1 MQKHG
6 ILLILLVLSFHMV
19 GQTLK
24 EAQDAYN
31 QQRYTDAV
39 KMFQVLA
46 KRMPYDARVNYG
58 YGMSLAKTGQE
69 EEAISYLKK
78 AVNKKFYAAYG
89 PLSELYFKNYYFQ
102 QAVNTIQAYLAL
114 PTISAADTKKYSAL
128 LIKAKLGAD
137 MIQHVE
143 SVTIVDSLQVDKKDF
158 FKQYHCS
165 KDLGTIFHSSDLFHQ
180 EPSDMLGYE
189 SQRGNR
195 IIFADS
201 LHGKA
206 QLYSM
211 FQMTDGWSDPTPLS
225 SVVNDYGTALNDPFL
240 ASDGVTLYFA
250 AKGDH
255 SLGGYDL
262 FITRYNLRD
271 NSYFQPV
278 NYGMPFNSIYNDY
291 LLVVDD
297 VNNIGW
303 FATDRF
309 QPTNK
314 VMIYTFIPNAART
327 PIQSTD
333 SDYIRRAAQLKTYKL
348 GKMPTLHAPILIDTT
363 LNTKTNNASNI
374 QFVVN
379 DTLTYSSPDQF
390 KSPQARQL
398 FLQADSLKKQIDQI
412 ETELEN
418 KRQAFAQAQTQNE
431 RLTLEPQIISLE
443 QQVIGLRPKPLELL
457 NNARDIEN
465 KALQES
471 KK

>member
-1 MQKHG
+1 MQKYG
-6 ILLILLVLSFHMV
+6 ILLILFVLSFHIV

-24 EAQDAYN
+24 DAQDAYN
-31 QQRYTDAV
+31 QQNYTVAV
-39 KMFQVLA
+39 KQFQVLA

-58 YGMSLAKTGQE
+58 YGMSLAKTGQDE
-69 EEAISYLKK
+69 QAILYLKK

-89 PLSELYFKNYYFQ
+89 PLSELYFKNYYFE
-102 QAVNTIQAYLAL
+102 QAVSTLQTYLAL
-114 PTISAADTKKYSAL
+114 PTISANDAQKYSAL
-128 LIKAKLGAD
+128 LSKAKLGAD

-158 FKQYHCS
+158 FKHYSCS

-180 EPSDMLGYE
+180 EPSDLLAYE
-189 SQRGNR
+189 SQRKNR

-201 LHGKA
+201 LHGKT

-225 SVVNDYGTALNDPFL
+225 DVVNDYGTALNDPFL

-250 AKGDH
+250 AKGEH

-271 NSYFQPV
+271 NKYFQPV

-291 LLVVDD
+291 LLVIDD

-309 QPTNK
+309 QPKGK
-314 VMIYTFIPNAART
+314 VMIYTFLPNAART

-348 GKMPTLHAPILIDTT
+348 GKMPIINTPILIDTT
-363 LNTKTNNASNI
+363 LNNKTNNTSNI

-379 DTLTYSSPDQF
+379 DTLTYSSPEQF
-390 KSPQARQL
+390 KNPQARQL
-398 FLQADSLKKQIDQI
+398 FLQADSLKKQIHQI
-412 ETELEN
+412 EIELDN
-418 KRQAFAQAQTQNE
+418 KRQEFAQAQAQNE

-443 QQVIGLRPKPLELL
+443 QQVIALRPKPLELL

-465 KALQES
+465 KTLQGLN
-471 KK
+471 K

>member
-1 MQKHG
+1 M
-6 ILLILLVLSFHMV
+6 M

-39 KMFQVLA
+39 KMFQTLA

-58 YGMSLAKTGQE
+58 YGMSLSKTGHDEQ
-69 EEAISYLKK
+69 AIPFLKK
-78 AVNKKFYAAYG
+78 AVTKKFYAAYG
-89 PLSELYFKNYYFQ
+89 PLSELYFKNYYFA
-102 QAVNTIQAYLAL
+102 QAVSTIQAYLSL
-114 PTISAADTKKYSAL
+114 PTISTAETQKYTAL
-128 LIKAKLGAD
+128 LNKAKLGAD

-158 FKQYHCS
+158 FKHYNCS

-189 SQRGNR
+189 SQRRNR

-225 SVVNDYGTALNDPFL
+225 NVVNDYGTALNDPFL

-262 FITRYNLRD
+262 FITRYNLRE
-271 NSYFQPV
+271 NNYFQPV

-309 QPTNK
+309 QPTGK
-314 VMIYTFIPNAART
+314 VMIYTFLPNAART

-333 SDYIRRAAQLKTYKL
+333 TDYIRLAAQLKTYKL
-348 GKMPTLHAPILIDTT
+348 GKMPAIHTPILIDTT
-363 LNTKTNNASNI
+363 LNINANKTSNI

-379 DTLTYSSPDQF
+379 DTLSYSSPEQF

-398 FLQADSLKKQIDQI
+398 FLQADSLKKEIDQI
-412 ETELEN
+412 EIELDN
-418 KRQAFAQAQTQNE
+418 KRQTFAEAQSQNE

-443 QQVIGLRPKPLELL
+443 QQVIALRPKPLELL
-457 NNARDIEN
+457 NEARDVEN
-465 KALQES
+465 KALQEL

>member
-1 MQKHG
+1 
-6 ILLILLVLSFHMV
+6 
-19 GQTLK
+19 
-24 EAQDAYN
+24 
-31 QQRYTDAV
+31 
-39 KMFQVLA
+39 
-46 KRMPYDARVNYG
+46 
-58 YGMSLAKTGQE
+58 
-69 EEAISYLKK
+69 
-78 AVNKKFYAAYG
+78 
-89 PLSELYFKNYYFQ
+89 
-102 QAVNTIQAYLAL
+102 
-114 PTISAADTKKYSAL
+114 
-128 LIKAKLGAD
+128 
-137 MIQHVE
+137 
-143 SVTIVDSLQVDKKDF
+143 
-158 FKQYHCS
+158 
-165 KDLGTIFHSSDLFHQ
+165 
-180 EPSDMLGYE
+180 
-189 SQRGNR
+189 
-195 IIFADS
+195 
-201 LHGKA
+201 
-206 QLYSM
+206 
-211 FQMTDGWSDPTPLS
+211 
-225 SVVNDYGTALNDPFL
+225 
-240 ASDGVTLYFA
+240 
-250 AKGDH
+250 
-255 SLGGYDL
+255 
-262 FITRYNLRD
+262 
-271 NSYFQPV
+271 
-278 NYGMPFNSIYNDY
+278 MPFNSIYNDY